1 MNEQGAKGVPWR
13 AETLLRAGSA
23 IALIAVIEAV
33 VLGASALPAVVAW
46 IWLIEQTESSDLIRA
61 VVLGGALMPSYVLFA
76 LCLMGVSAAATRLT
90 GARTPQAAELRIA
103 DMKWPLLNWARYMT
117 AIRIVRIFAGTL
129 FCGSPIWTTYLRL
142 NGARIGRRVYIN
154 TLFISDHNLLDIGDD
169 VVIGAEVHLS
179 GHTVE
184 GGVVRTGTVRLHRN
198 VTIGLHSVVDIDVEA
213 GPGTQIG
220 AMSLVPKHT
229 RLEPGGVYA
238 GVPVKRIR

>member
-1 MNEQGAKGVPWR
+1 MSAQGAKSIPWR
-13 AETLLRAGSA
+13 ADTLWRAGSA

-33 VLGASALPAVVAW
+33 VLAVSALPSVVAW
-46 IWLIEQTESSDLIRA
+46 IWLIELTDSSGLLRA
-61 VVLGGALMPSYVLFA
+61 VVLGSALMPSYMLFA

-103 DMKWPLLNWARYMT
+103 EMKWPLLNWARYMT
-117 AIRIVRIFAGTL
+117 AIRIVRILAGTL

-184 GGVVRTGTVRLHRN
+184 GGVVRTGRVRLHRN

-213 GPGTQIG
+213 GPDTQIG

-238 GVPVKRIR
+238 GVPVRRIR

>member
-1 MNEQGAKGVPWR
+1 MSGECSKSVPWR
-13 AETLLRAGSA
+13 ADTLWRAGCA
-23 IALIAVIEAV
+23 ITLIALLEAV
-33 VLGASALPAVVAW
+33 VLALSALPSVVAW
-46 IWLIEQTESSDLIRA
+46 MWLIELTVSSIMLRA
-61 VVLGGALMPSYVLFA
+61 VVLGGAIVPSFVLFA

-90 GARTPQAAELRIA
+90 RARTPPNAELRIA
-103 DMKWPLLNWARYMT
+103 DMRWPLLNWARYMT
-117 AIRIVRIFAGTL
+117 AIRIVRICAGTL
-129 FCGSPIWTTYLRL
+129 FCGSPIWTAYLRL

-154 TLFISDHNLLDIGDD
+154 SLFISDHNLLDIGDD

-198 VTIGLHSVVDIDVEA
+198 VTIGLNSVVDIDVEA
-213 GPGTQIG
+213 GPDTQIG